1 MHRSGRNDRTESGRS
16 ETGQRT
22 ASPDWTEHSNLQEP
36 TEPDCGDAAGFRIPL
51 RVLLVEDSALLVQR
65 ISELVNALSFVRLE
79 GNVNTEAAAI
89 ERLDAGGIDAIIL
102 DLQLHT
108 GSGFGVLKELRK
120 RGTMPP
126 VIVFTNFAIAAY
138 RDSALALGA
147 AHFLDKSRDYDQLPS
162 VLKQVSEVAH

>member
-1 MHRSGRNDRTESGRS
+1 LHRSPRNARTDS
-16 ETGQRT
+16 EQRA
-22 ASPDWTEHSNLQEP
+22 ASPDWAGPTAVQDSITEDDLHGEDL
-36 TEPDCGDAAGFRIPL
+36 RLPL

-65 ISELVNALSFVRLE
+65 ISELVNALPFVRLE
-79 GNVNTEAAAI
+79 GNVNSEAAAI
-89 ERLDAGGIDAIIL
+89 ERLDGGGIDAIIL

-108 GSGFGVLKELRK
+108 GSGFGVLKALRK

-162 VLKQVSEVAH
+162 VLQEMSETAH

>member
-1 MHRSGRNDRTESGRS
+1 LHRSTQNARS
-16 ETGQRT
+16 DSEKRA
-22 ASPDWTEHSNLQEP
+22 ASRDWTGPSEAADSI
-36 TEPDCGDAAGFRIPL
+36 TGDDGHPEDLRIPL

-65 ISELVNALSFVRLE
+65 ISELVNALPFVRLA
-79 GNVNTEAAAI
+79 GNVNSEAAAI
-89 ERLDAGGIDAIIL
+89 ERLDAGGIDAVIL

-108 GSGFGVLKELRK
+108 GTGFGVLKALRK
-120 RGTMPP
+120 RDAMPP

-162 VLKQVSEVAH
+162 VLQEMSETAH

>member
-1 MHRSGRNDRTESGRS
+1 LHRSGRNDRTDP
-16 ETGQRT
+16 GQRT
-22 ASPDWTEHSNLQEP
+22 ASPDWTEHSKLQEP
-36 TEPDCGDAAGFRIPL
+36 IEPDCAGAADLRVPL

-79 GNVNTEAAAI
+79 ANVNSEAAAI

-108 GSGFGVLKELRK
+108 GSGFGVLKTLRK

-162 VLKQVSEVAH
+162 VLQEMSEVAH

>member
-1 MHRSGRNDRTESGRS
+1 LYRSPRNSRTDS
-16 ETGQRT
+16 EQGA
-22 ASPDWTEHSNLQEP
+22 ASPEWAGPTAVQESVTEDDLHAHL
-36 TEPDCGDAAGFRIPL
+36 RLPL

-65 ISELVNALSFVRLE
+65 ISELVNALPFVRLE
-79 GNVNTEAAAI
+79 GNVNSEAAAI

-108 GSGFGVLKELRK
+108 GSGFGVLKALRK

-162 VLKQVSEVAH
+162 VLQEMSETAH

>member
-1 MHRSGRNDRTESGRS
+1 MRRD
-16 ETGQRT
+16 
-22 ASPDWTEHSNLQEP
+22 EHP
-36 TEPDCGDAAGFRIPL
+36 GDLRIPL

-65 ISELVNALSFVRLE
+65 ISELVNALPFVRLA
-79 GNVNTEAAAI
+79 GNVNSEAAAI
-89 ERLDAGGIDAIIL
+89 ERLDAGGIDAVIL

-108 GSGFGVLKELRK
+108 GTGFGVLRALRE
-120 RGTMPP
+120 RDSMPP

-162 VLKQVSEVAH
+162 VLQEMSETAH